1 MPQFKLLEPRA
12 EIRDTLPAYEY
23 VIMSI
28 EDFRSSAVEGQIWS
42 IRREVVR
49 IRNNGLWCLIRLGI
63 EADGAKSTTYIIQCI
78 CSHNIEPG
86 KHPRDSDSD

>member
-49 IRNNGLWCLIRLGI
+49 KRNNGLWCLIRLGI
-63 EADGAKSTTYIIQCI
+63 EDDGAKSTTYIIQCI